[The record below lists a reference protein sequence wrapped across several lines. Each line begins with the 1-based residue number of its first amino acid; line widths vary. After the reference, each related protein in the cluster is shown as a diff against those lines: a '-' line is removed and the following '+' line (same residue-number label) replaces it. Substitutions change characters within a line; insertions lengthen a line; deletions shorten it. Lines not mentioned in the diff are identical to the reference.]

1 MRSLKLSNLQNAV
14 NKEFVT
20 VLLEENNPNLVINTD
35 FDHLSEKTIEKV
47 KSSFNKEL
55 THLKEIENRNSNFE
69 QIDKK

>member
-1 MRSLKLSNLQNAV
+1 LRSLKLSNLQNAV